1 MLLPIILATLLIGL
15 ISLAGV
21 IIIFNRK
28 VKPEFLKSLISLAA
42 GSLLAVS
49 FLDLLPEALEQSNFK
64 PQLIFGITLVSILFF
79 FLFERVLH
87 WHHCRCELQGLPCG
101 QNRDKKNLI
110 YLNLSGDGIHNLV
123 DGFLV
128 ASAFMLDF
136 RTGIVVTLAVVIH
149 EIPQEISDFG
159 ILLYAGLNK
168 IRALAYNFFV
178 ALTAIF
184 GAIVFYYFGSNFEPA
199 VPLMVAFAAGNFI
212 YLATADLMPELH
224 QEKDPKKIIQHSFW
238 LIIGVI
244 IIYLVGW
251 IAPHSG

>member
-15 ISLAGV
+15 ISLVGV
-21 IIIFNRK
+21 IVIFNRK
-28 VKPEFLKSLISLAA
+28 VKPDFLRSFVSLAA

-49 FLDLLPEALEQSNFK
+49 FSDLLPEALEQSNFK
-64 PQLIFGITLVSILFF
+64 PQLIFGATLISILFF

-87 WHHCRCELQGLPCG
+87 WHHCRCELQGLPCAKN
-101 QNRDKKNLI
+101 QDKKNLI

-136 RTGIVVTLAVVIH
+136 RTGIVVTLAVIIH

-178 ALTAIF
+178 ALTAIL
-184 GAIVFYYFGSNFEPA
+184 GAIAFYFFGSNFKSA
-199 VPLMVAFAAGNFI
+199 IPLMAAFAAGNFI

-224 QEKDPKKIIQHSFW
+224 HEKNPKKIIQHSIW

-251 IAPHSG
+251 IAPHFG